1 MDIVVFSDNKTTGRF
16 FTKVGKSKKNAFQL
30 HPCAEFKKILKTVRA
45 GSFVYY
51 DITNRSEE
59 DIKKAVR
66 QLDGLKKIQYG
77 IIDPRGVS
85 QDIAEY
91 FYKGASDYIGKQLVK
106 DQLTEKRL
114 QRVMDFGIEKQQRGA
129 AEEGEPEKTKKPEYI
144 LSGSDWK
151 NIKTGIE
158 YTFVIMLIG
167 MDGWSKL
174 KKSYHRDQLDTLLKR
189 LEDYIS
195 YVTEPNKGRIWMS
208 MDAVWLL
215 LFPFNGKRCSPFL
228 TCFRL
233 MLDRNIISAEDI
245 GFNIPLSYRISLHI
259 GNTVYKKRGDTGQ
272 IVSDTINSVFHLGQ
286 KYTEPGGF
294 YVTQEVFPFIPK
306 GLDDYFIPAG
316 VFEGREIRRMR
327 SLR

>member
-1 MDIVVFSDNKTTGRF
+1 MDIVVFSDSKTTGQF
-16 FTKVGKSKKNAFQL
+16 FTKVEKSKKYALQL
-30 HPCAEFKKILKTVRA
+30 HPCAEFKKIVKKVRA

-66 QLDGLKKIQYG
+66 QLDGLKTIQYG

-91 FYKGASDYIGKQLVK
+91 FHKGASDYIGKQLVK
-106 DQLTEKRL
+106 DRLTEKRL
-114 QRVMDFGIEKQQRGA
+114 QRVMDFGIEKQQRGT
-129 AEEGEPEKTKKPEYI
+129 AEEEKQEYI

-158 YTFVIMLIG
+158 YTFVIILIE
-167 MDGWSKL
+167 MDGSSKL
-174 KKSYHRDQLDTLLKR
+174 KKSYHRDQIDTLCKR

-208 MDAVWLL
+208 MDTAWLL
-215 LFPFNGKRCSPFL
+215 LFPFNGRRCSPFL

-286 KYTEPGGF
+286 KYAEPGGF

-327 SLR
+327 SIR

>member
-1 MDIVVFSDNKTTGRF
+1 MDIVVFSDSKTTGRF
-16 FTKVGKSKKNAFQL
+16 FIKVKKSKKYTLQL
-30 HPCAEFKKILKTVRA
+30 HPCAELKKIVKKVRT

-66 QLDGLKKIQYG
+66 QLDGLGTIQYG

-91 FYKGASDYIGKQLVK
+91 FHKGASDYIGKQLAK
-106 DQLTEKRL
+106 DQLTGKRL

-129 AEEGEPEKTKKPEYI
+129 VKEEKPEKPEYI

-151 NIKTGIE
+151 DVKTGSE
-158 YTFVIMLIG
+158 YTFIIMLIEL
-167 MDGWSKL
+167 DGSSRL
-174 KKSYHRDQLDTLLKR
+174 KKSYHRDQLDTLLQR
-189 LEDYIS
+189 FHDYIT
-195 YVTEPNKGRIWMS
+195 YVTEPNNGRIWMS
-208 MDAVWLL
+208 MDTTWLP
-215 LFPFNGKRCSPFL
+215 LFPFNGSRCSPLL

-286 KYTEPGGF
+286 KYAEPGGF

-316 VFEGREIRRMR
+316 VFEGREIRRMKVPK
-327 SLR
+327 